1 MRYENLTEAKACFSN
16 YRDSDFRTGQAEAI
30 QFALDSPK
38 KIVVIEAA
46 TGSGKSLIA
55 MASGAAVGEVTCL
68 VHSKILQTQY
78 TDDFPEARSLFGRA
92 NYDCLQTPG
101 NSCEDCTSN
110 EYGICRHHLA
120 YKKITKNEYDND
132 LSEPCP
138 YKIQKFK
145 VLSSRY
151 RILNYDYFL
160 SETNYIGNFSG
171 QEFVVIDEA
180 DSLEATLISFVTL
193 TFTKYALRRI
203 GMDEQAG
210 ALKMTSKFKDSLINS
225 WKDFGQTA
233 LVRVNAIIGK
243 INAVIKAAGKD
254 ITPQTESAMK
264 ELKRIVRLKEKI
276 NLFLNN
282 VDDTWML
289 DNQEDKLIFR
299 PLWLTPEMAEKFLWQ
314 HGKKFVLMSASFY
327 PRPILAKTL
336 GLDIDDIDYHMIPSQ
351 FPVEN
356 RPVYVVPVANLT
368 AKTMPTEIPKLIPA
382 IRSIVDSRPNV
393 KILVHAVSYNLAN
406 KIFEMLNNPR
416 CIIHNGQDKQAVI
429 DTFKE
434 SSLPQILISPS
445 CERGISLEEDLCR
458 VIIIAKCP
466 FLSLGD
472 KVVAARLYSSK
483 IGQAWY
489 GCTAA
494 LTVLQQAGRGVRSKD
509 DFAETF
515 ILDAQV
521 EDLILRNPSYFP
533 EWFKDGLSFLPLEK
547 ALTVNKIK
555 GELKYEYD
563 TERSN
568 EGIL

>member
-1 MRYENLTEAKACFSN
+1 
-16 YRDSDFRTGQAEAI
+16 
-30 QFALDSPK
+30 
-38 KIVVIEAA
+38 
-46 TGSGKSLIA
+46 
-55 MASGAAVGEVTCL
+55 VGEVTCL

-110 EYGICRHHLA
+110 EYSICRHHLA

-132 LSEPCP
+132 LPEPCP

-180 DSLEATLISFVTL
+180 DSLENVLIQFVTL

-210 ALKMTSKFKDSLINS
+210 TLKMTSKFKDSLINS
-225 WKDFGQTA
+225 WKNFGQTA
-233 LVRVNAIIGK
+233 LIRVNAIIGK
-243 INAVIKAAGKD
+243 INATIKASGRD

-276 NLFLNN
+276 NLFLGN

-289 DNQEDKLIFR
+289 DNQEDRLIFR

-351 FPVEN
+351 FPVAN
-356 RPVYVVPVANLT
+356 RPVYVAPVANLT
-368 AKTMPTEIPKLIPA
+368 AKTSDVEIPKLIPA
-382 IRSIVDSRPNV
+382 IRSIVDARPNV
-393 KILVHAVSYNLAN
+393 KGIIHAVSYTLAHR
-406 KIFEMLNNPR
+406 IVDELNDPR
-416 CIIHNGQDKQAVI
+416 YITHN
-429 DTFKE
+429 
-434 SSLPQILISPS
+434 SSDRQETLDRFIQSDDPLILVSPS
-445 CERGISLEEDLCR
+445 LERGVSLDEDKARL
-458 VIIIAKCP
+458 VIIAKAP
-466 FLSLGD
+466 YLSLGD
-472 KVVAARLYSSK
+472 KVVSARLYSSRM
-483 IGQAWY
+483 GSDWY
-489 GCTAA
+489 KATMM
-494 LTVLQQAGRGVRSKD
+494 LTVLQMAGRAVRSATD
-509 DFAETF
+509 YAECI
-515 ILDAQV
+515 ILDDQV
-521 EDLILRNPSYFP
+521 YQAITSRP
-533 EWFKDGLSFLPLEK
+533 GFLPSWWVDACEFRLPAK
-547 ALTVNKIK
+547 PMV
-555 GELKYEYD
+555 
-563 TERSN
+563 R
-568 EGIL
+568 

>member
-92 NYDCLQTPG
+92 NYDCLANTG
-101 NSCEDCTSN
+101 STCEDCTSN
-110 EYGICRHHLA
+110 EYSICRHHLA

-132 LSEPCP
+132 LPEPCP

-180 DSLEATLISFVTL
+180 DSLENTLINFVTL

-225 WKDFGQTA
+225 WKNFGQTA
-233 LVRVNAIIGK
+233 LIRVNAIIGK

-264 ELKRIVRLKEKI
+264 ELNRIVRLKEKI

-356 RPVYVVPVANLT
+356 RPVYIAPVANLT

-382 IRSIVDSRPNV
+382 IRSIVDSRPTV
-393 KILVHAVSYNLAN
+393 KGIIHAVSYTLAHR
-406 KIFEMLNNPR
+406 IVDELNDPR
-416 CIIHNGQDKQAVI
+416 YITHN
-429 DTFKE
+429 
-434 SSLPQILISPS
+434 SSDRQETLDRFIQSDEPLILVSPS
-445 CERGISLEEDLCR
+445 LERGVSLDEDKARL
-458 VIIIAKCP
+458 VIIAKAP
-466 FLSLGD
+466 YLSLGD
-472 KVVAARLYSSK
+472 KVVSARLYSSRM
-483 IGQAWY
+483 GSDWY
-489 GCTAA
+489 KATMM
-494 LTVLQQAGRGVRSKD
+494 LTVLQMAGRAVRSATD
-509 DFAETF
+509 YAECI
-515 ILDAQV
+515 ILDDQV
-521 EDLILRNPSYFP
+521 YQAITSRP
-533 EWFKDGLSFLPLEK
+533 GFLPSWWVDACEFRLP
-547 ALTVNKIK
+547 AQPMV
-555 GELKYEYD
+555 
-563 TERSN
+563 R
-568 EGIL
+568 